1 MARSC
6 GTCRDRRILCDR
18 AAPTCTQCARS
29 NRVCK
34 GYGIRLSWPKSND
47 ARRAVVGR
55 VSQGRKAARQLHS
68 TVVNVSNFDIKL
80 HYLLSH
86 RFPSDYSSLSLNVPV
101 PFTILTYTDTD
112 GQLLEYCKYPPSV
125 ESTASKSLAILSHSP
140 KDLGRILLRMALI
153 NNSPSSTAVLR
164 GLLALSSIHR
174 YGLQGQGFELKIS
187 AIKALGEASRS
198 TIGAAEALQHVAAG
212 MLLCSFEI
220 YKASCTSS
228 QWWCYVTGVKQVL
241 NASCWLRFR
250 EDDTFSALLD
260 WVFYHETLGRFSLL
274 HWRPALH
281 VEEAPRS
288 AVCSG
293 VDKLLPSTNN
303 TLLWLFKQG
312 CYHLATAPD
321 LATCI
326 ERVRAL
332 TREIQETPLPD
343 TLDPTLEL
351 FQLSILVYLNR
362 MANSTLEP
370 QITTQTRIE
379 RAFTIFETLKSC
391 PRQLPLFILGCEAR
405 TDEERCTVLELIER
419 TENSA
424 SSRSMFIVKALTK
437 AVWVQDDLA
446 AERELDYREKMDA
459 IVSVCSLLP
468 TFV

>member
-47 ARRAVVGR
+47 GRRALVGR
-55 VSQGRKAARQLHS
+55 AAHGRRAARQLASS

-80 HYLLSH
+80 HYMLSH
-86 RFPSDYSSLSLNVPV
+86 GFASDYSSLSLKVPV
-101 PFTILTYTDTD
+101 PFTTLTYTDTD
-112 GQLLEYCKYPPSV
+112 AQMLEYCKYL
-125 ESTASKSLAILSHSP
+125 ESTASKSLAILGHDP

-164 GLLALSSIHR
+164 GLLAISSIHR

-241 NASCWLRFR
+241 NASCWLHFR

-274 HWRPALH
+274 HWRPTLH
-281 VEEAPRS
+281 IEEAPRS

-293 VDKLLPSTNN
+293 VEKLLPSTSN
-303 TLLWLFKQG
+303 TLLWLLKQG
-312 CYHLATAPD
+312 CYHLATSTD
-321 LATCI
+321 LAASI
-326 ERVRAL
+326 EPLRSLA
-332 TREIQETPLPD
+332 REIQKTPLPD
-343 TLDPTLEL
+343 DSDPTLEL
-351 FQLSILVYLNR
+351 FQLSVLVYLNR
-362 MANSTLEP
+362 MTNSTLEP
-370 QITTQTRIE
+370 AITTQARIQ
-379 RAFTIFETLKSC
+379 RAFTILETLKYC

-405 TDEERCTVLELIER
+405 TDEERCIILELIDR
-419 TENSA
+419 TEDSA
-424 SSRSMFIVKALTK
+424 SSRSTFIVKALTK

-446 AERELDYREKMDA
+446 GERELDYREKMDV